1 MNRDIYELARI
12 VSNLDDQAIDS
23 LIEELKVNWPNTY
36 WYMINQ
42 FVTEEE

>member
-1 MNRDIYELARI
+1 MSRDIYELSRI
-12 VSNLDDQAIDS
+12 ISNLDDQGIDS
-23 LIEELKVNWPNTY
+23 LIEELKVNFSHTY